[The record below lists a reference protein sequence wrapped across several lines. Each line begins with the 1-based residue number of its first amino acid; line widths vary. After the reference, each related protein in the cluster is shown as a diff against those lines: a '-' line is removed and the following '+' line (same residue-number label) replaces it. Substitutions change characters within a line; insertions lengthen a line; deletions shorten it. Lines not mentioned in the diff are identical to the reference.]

1 MSDQE
6 TGGKMKLY
14 LASPLGFSPEHDGYR
29 KRITEQLEA
38 QGHTVFD
45 PWEQQEVDQRI
56 RDALSHQDQELK
68 QQALADAAGYAG
80 QINAR
85 GVRSCDGL
93 LAVLD
98 GTELDS
104 GTVAELG
111 YAAGLGKP
119 CYGLRTDIRDMGEL
133 PGLPVN
139 LQVLHFIQ
147 ASGGRLFRAI
157 DAIAIQQKV

>member
-1 MSDQE
+1 
-6 TGGKMKLY
+6 MKLY
-14 LASPLGFSPEHDGYR
+14 IASPLGFSPEHDCYR

-56 RDALSHQDQELK
+56 RDALSHQDLELK

-119 CYGLRTDIRDMGEL
+119 CYGLRTDIRDVGEL
-133 PGLPVN
+133 PGLPIN

-147 ASGGRLFRAI
+147 ASGGCLFRGI
-157 DAIAIQQKV
+157 DEINIPVLRVGEGR

>member
-1 MSDQE
+1 
-6 TGGKMKLY
+6 MKLY

-56 RDALSHQDQELK
+56 RDALSHQDLELK

-147 ASGGRLFRAI
+147 ASGGRLFRG
-157 DAIAIQQKV
+157 IAEIKIPVIG